1 MHIRMRVGV
10 GRARGAP
17 THRGVPLTFIGR
29 RIYALRRARCALRAC
44 EVGARGRAGECVD
57 GQVRVSKY
65 LGRGSVSKYLVRV
78 WGSAWHAGRYTHSV
92 NGTRAGEGARANR

>member
-1 MHIRMRVGV
+1 MAQKALNPKR
-10 GRARGAP
+10 P
-17 THRGVPLTFIGR
+17 TSIGR
-29 RIYALRRARCALRAC
+29 LVYGVCALRAC

-92 NGTRAGEGARANR
+92 NGTRAGEGVSRYKGT